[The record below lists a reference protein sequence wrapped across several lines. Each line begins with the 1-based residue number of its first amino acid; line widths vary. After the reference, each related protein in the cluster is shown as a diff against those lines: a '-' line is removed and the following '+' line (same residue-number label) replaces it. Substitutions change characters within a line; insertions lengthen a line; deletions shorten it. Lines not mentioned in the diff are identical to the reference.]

1 MLRSALRGAPHV
13 CVIGGGPAGYVA
25 SIKAAQL
32 GLQVTNV
39 EKRTTLGGTCL
50 NVGCIPSKALL
61 QSSHVYH
68 EMKNHK
74 QNGFTVGDVKLD
86 LPGLMKY
93 KDKTVMTLTKGIEG
107 LFKKNK
113 VRRVVGEASLVGPKT
128 VEVEGEKIE
137 CDHIILATGSTPIA
151 LPHIPVDEKRFLTS
165 TGALCLPEVPKKLL
179 IIGAGVIGLELGCVW
194 RCLGAEV
201 EVIEMFD
208 RVCPTMDQE
217 VGVAFKKM
225 LDKLGLKFH
234 LSSKVVEATNTG
246 SGAVLKVETG
256 DTVQTLEGDYCLVGI
271 GRKPVLIN
279 GLLEQGVKLNRNM
292 VDINDKWQTAVPSIY
307 AVGDCVRG
315 PMLAHKGE
323 EEGVKLVELLAAQ
336 AGLIPST
343 KHVGH
348 MNYDAV
354 PSVVYTHPEVAWVGK
369 TEEELKTA
377 GVKYTKGSFPF
388 MANSRARA
396 ADDTTGFVK
405 VLADENGKIIGS
417 HIIGPSAGELIA
429 PFTLALE
436 HGGAALDVAETC
448 FAHPTLSEAL
458 KEACLAASSKP
469 IHM

>member
-1 MLRSALRGAPHV
+1 ML
-13 CVIGGGPAGYVA
+13 
-25 SIKAAQL
+25 
-32 GLQVTNV
+32 
-39 EKRTTLGGTCL
+39 E
-50 NVGCIPSKALL
+50 
-61 QSSHVYH
+61 
-68 EMKNHK
+68 
-74 QNGFTVGDVKLD
+74 
-86 LPGLMKY
+86 
-93 KDKTVMTLTKGIEG
+93 
-107 LFKKNK
+107 
-113 VRRVVGEASLVGPKT
+113 
-128 VEVEGEKIE
+128 
-137 CDHIILATGSTPIA
+137 
-151 LPHIPVDEKRFLTS
+151 
-165 TGALCLPEVPKKLL
+165 
-179 IIGAGVIGLELGCVW
+179 
-194 RCLGAEV
+194 
-201 EVIEMFD
+201 
-208 RVCPTMDQE
+208 
-217 VGVAFKKM
+217 
-225 LDKLGLKFH
+225 KLGLKFH

-256 DTVQTLEGDYCLVGI
+256 GTVQTLEGDYCLVGI

-279 GLLEQGVKLNRNM
+279 GLEEQGVKLNRNM

-343 KHVGH
+343 KHIGH

-354 PSVVYTHPEVAWVGK
+354 PSVVYTFPEVAWVGK

-377 GVKYTKGSFPF
+377 GVTYTKGSFPF

-396 ADDTTGFVK
+396 VDDTTGFVK
-405 VLADENGKIIGS
+405 VLADEKGKVIGA

-436 HGGAALDVAETC
+436 HGGAAMDIAETC

-469 IHM
+469 IHI